1 MHAATFAAFH
11 DELQKL
17 GFDVMHAAA
26 QEGIQLAKKLKSTG
40 AAQKLRGAPL
50 KDYMH
55 HMDLSAHP
63 KFAKGVKT
71 TVQGM
76 PKTGS
81 GWSHAA
87 ELGGLGI
94 LAAPSVQ
101 HLRGK
106 EMSEKNKSRAEI
118 AGLGV
123 LAAPTA
129 ATVAKKG
136 LGMLKKVKRAS
147 VKKQAALFGVGGGFR
162 NAAANAS
169 SMAMRGM
176 QGGGKSLAGN
186 AAVGA
191 AKRLA
196 PQAPRAIPTAAQV
209 GGHAFKPAT
218 TGKYAPIAIPGLT

>member
-63 KFAKGVKT
+63 KFSQGVKA

-81 GWSHAA
+81 AWAHAA

-106 EMSEKNKSRAEI
+106 EMSEKNKSRAELG
-118 AGLGV
+118 GLGV

-129 ATVAKKG
+129 AVVAKKG
-136 LGMLKKVKRAS
+136 LDMLRKVKRAS
-147 VKKQAALFGVGGGFR
+147 VKRAALDLWNPSSGSVGGRGAHGVAQAAKKTFTLDHLKG
-162 NAAANAS
+162 AY
-169 SMAMRGM
+169 
-176 QGGGKSLAGN
+176 QKAGL
-186 AAVGA
+186 
-191 AKRLA
+191 K
-196 PQAPRAIPTAAQV
+196 
-209 GGHAFKPAT
+209 
-218 TGKYAPIAIPGLT
+218 PGLGSAVRSAASHIR